1 MAPILCPA
9 MPQKQ
14 AGELT
19 DCGEQLNSLLLP
31 NGSCHVNQPVSQS
44 VRGAVCMFCSRD
56 YPRCRTWRGVMGNY
70 LQMRA

>member
-31 NGSCHVNQPVSQS
+31 NGSCHVNQSVSQS
-44 VRGAVCMFCSRD
+44 EELCVCFVRGIIRD
-56 YPRCRTWRGVMGNY
+56 VGRGVG
-70 LQMRA
+70 